1 MTGNGVLEGKNGIYE
16 GQFENGTK
24 NGRGR
29 FTFPNGEIY
38 EGEWKDDQENGIGT
52 YYY

>member
-1 MTGNGVLEGKNGIYE
+1 MTGNGVLEGKNGTYE
-16 GQFENGTK
+16 GQFENGRK

-38 EGEWKDDQENGIGT
+38 EGEWKDD
-52 YYY
+52 